1 MQLRWGFV
9 KLLIKE
15 SYIATSKSMTLS
27 GKVTFMAPENIT
39 LFRYCLVTAKYVL
52 SEAEMAQWKAET
64 THPFFDR
71 CYGKVKCYF
80 LFPGINQHIS
90 KLWDLVKGRIEGR
103 GDMTTEEIYSKGWLF
118 ERYIYKESGGERNL
132 KASLFWLP
140 VLLKCP

>member
-1 MQLRWGFV
+1 MQLQWGFV

-27 GKVTFMAPENIT
+27 GKMTFMAPENIT
-39 LFRYCLVTAKYVL
+39 LFRYCLVTAKYIL

-80 LFPGINQHIS
+80 FVFWNKSTQFKALRLGKRKAEVIG
-90 KLWDLVKGRIEGR
+90 LWKKH
-103 GDMTTEEIYSKGWLF
+103 T
-118 ERYIYKESGGERNL
+118 L
-132 KASLFWLP
+132 KADCLRDIYI
-140 VLLKCP
+140 

>member
-27 GKVTFMAPENIT
+27 GKMTFMAPENIT

-52 SEAEMAQWKAET
+52 SEAEMAEWKAET

-80 LFPGINQHIS
+80 LFPGINQYNS
-90 KLWDLVKGRIEGR
+90 KVWDLVKGRIEGR
-103 GDMTTEEIYSKGWLF
+103 GDMTMGETYSKGWLF
-118 ERYIYKESGGERNL
+118 ERDIYKESGGERNL

-140 VLLKCP
+140 VLFKCP